1 MARGLHRY
9 AEMDLRYGSM
19 SGKAFR
25 PFRFIQ
31 ESGEVSLPRGD
42 FRISVIGA
50 GGGGSFTKS
59 TTTSTN
65 TSGYFSGSFG
75 VACGGR
81 GGIIVFDVHVPHS
94 GIIAKCTIGAGGK
107 GKNATAAASGGLSK
121 IVISDLSITAQ
132 ANGGAAGSPSTTVGN
147 CKPGAGGTTSYS
159 GITPVLNISKAS
171 AQVEAYNASNPTN
184 YLYGRNFA
192 SKLDFNMSL
201 GIDRICAFFADTDDV
216 YNQLKEVSPSSDTN
230 ILWYYGN
237 GGQGELSVSYNPDTE
252 KYSVTGYGVDG
263 WIYTGETLSGDDGVI
278 LIERL

>member
-9 AEMDLRYGSM
+9 AEMELRYGSM

-25 PFRFIQ
+25 PFRPIW

-42 FRISVIGA
+42 FRISVVGA
-50 GGGGSFTKS
+50 GGGGSFTKRITSS
-59 TTTSTN
+59 TT

-81 GGIIVFDVHVPHS
+81 GGIIVFDVHIPHS
-94 GIIAKCTIGAGGK
+94 GIVATCTVGAGGK
-107 GKNATAAASGGLSK
+107 GKNASVAAAGGLSK
-121 IVISDLSITAQ
+121 IVISDLSISAQ
-132 ANGGAAGSPSTTVGN
+132 ANGGAAGSASTTVKE
-147 CKPGAGGTTSYS
+147 CKPGEGGTTSYS

-184 YLYGRNFA
+184 DLNGRNFA
-192 SKLDFNMSL
+192 SKLDFNKSL
-201 GIDRICAFFADTDDV
+201 GIDRICALFADTDDV
-216 YNQLKEVSPSSDTN
+216 YNQLKEVSPSADTK
-230 ILWYYGN
+230 LLSYYGN

-263 WIYTGETLSGDDGVI
+263 WMYTGDTLSGNDGVI